1 MKNLR
6 HTYSWRDN
14 FSSRNLAY
22 GSVIFLLSISSS
34 IWLFLIFPKD
44 SIRELIFSSIAY
56 VFTSIFTILLLH
68 KLIFPYSLSRLDS
81 CPLIGKVSLVGACL
95 LSGIW
100 LAFNIPVT
108 SPTDNLISYINAVLY
123 KILFKFSVGILL
135 GLVLYLIIVSLAT
148 IIGTRQQSI
157 SKTPLVRRSFKYSL
171 PIGVVWGIYLL
182 AYFPGMMSADSMVQ
196 WEQILTGKFVDHHPA
211 FHTFLLWLVTR
222 IYLSPATIAI
232 AQIVSLAL
240 IAGLWFA
247 FLESLGVRQWII
259 WSLAFIFAVVP
270 VNGTMVN
277 TLWKDIPYSTAVL
290 GLTLILAL
298 IVVTKGKWISSTAS
312 KIILGITVA
321 LVLLIRKDGVTVGVG
336 TLLLLIIVYPRK
348 WKSWLASCAICAF
361 LYFGIRGPVY
371 NWVGV
376 EKSNLLLES
385 SVSPYTIAAYAN
397 SGSETD
403 RLVSSM
409 NILSPNWNCSIL
421 NISADRLNA
430 DLNYSITT
438 TQIITNLFRHL
449 PNLLMFDARCSRSL
463 EWVIWDPFGEVRN
476 TSHVEV
482 LVDPNPYGI
491 KPDSKIPALRE
502 AITNWVYKTSHDPNL
517 NWFIWRPA
525 LFLYINLVVSMVLII
540 RNHDIRFGLLSVP
553 ILIQSISFTLILAA
567 PNFRYHYAVYLIS
580 LISIALLFSPSMT
593 KNINQTKIDSSTQNK
608 MAS

>member
-34 IWLFLIFPKD
+34 IWVFLIFPKD

>member
-81 CPLIGKVSLVGACL
+81 YPLIGKVSLVGACL